1 VEQAVTARPRRTGH
15 ALVGTMIF
23 LVLSMLLWAAS
34 YQQAAS
40 QLRVESALRVR
51 TERADR
57 IKKATAWGLDLL
69 ETGEPPLTPGLW
81 HRCRVVLDGQTYL
94 VTYLRTDSDPLTYAV
109 DIEWKD
115 PNYDSYPLAP
125 NSFGT

>member
-1 VEQAVTARPRRTGH
+1 MTARPRRTGH

-23 LVLSMLLWAAS
+23 LVLSMLLWTAS

-40 QLRVESALRVR
+40 QLRVESALRLR

-57 IKKATAWGLDLL
+57 VKKAAAWSLDLL
-69 ETGEPPLTPGLW
+69 ETGEPPLTPGLS

-94 VTYLRTDSDPLTYAV
+94 VTYLRTASDPLTYAV
-109 DIEWKD
+109 DIERKD
-115 PNYDSYPLAP
+115 PNYVDYPLAP